1 MDEVQAEDIMEHLI
15 EEAQEWWNELE
26 SEEAVN
32 IYLKTAC
39 SKTSTEDE
47 RIAKEIVANALKMA
61 RISQKEHKTKLGLKG
76 KKEEIN

>member
-39 SKTSTEDE
+39 SKTSTEE
-47 RIAKEIVANALKMA
+47 NK
-61 RISQKEHKTKLGLKG
+61 
-76 KKEEIN
+76 